1 MEDFARRKRGRC
13 LRLRRRS
20 GHFHDALAGYAPLAA
35 RTAAIRGI
43 LLCGKQ
49 QQPYY
54 RFQTSPHAPS
64 DQTGFLILIETRV
77 VITDGASAPI
87 RDLRS
92 IGSVGPGTARCC
104 ASLGQD
110 DIGWLTRRLRARP
123 FWVKFGLS
131 EPRTRTSALPN
142 TGHSSEAWK
151 AA

>member
-20 GHFHDALAGYAPLAA
+20 GRVHNVLAGYAPLAA

-43 LLCGKQ
+43 LLCGTQ

-77 VITDGASAPI
+77 VIPTARQRRSGTSAASA
-87 RDLRS
+87 
-92 IGSVGPGTARCC
+92 
-104 ASLGQD
+104 Q
-110 DIGWLTRRLRARP
+110 
-123 FWVKFGLS
+123 WV
-131 EPRTRTSALPN
+131 SALRD
-142 TGHSSEAWK
+142 
-151 AA
+151 AAHRLARMTLVG